1 MSKSNATPPGLKY
14 SMEDPRLF
22 RLLVESERDYAI
34 FMLDTA
40 GRVAS
45 WNAGAQAIKGYTR
58 DEIIGR
64 HFSCFYP

>member
-1 MSKSNATPPGLKY
+1 
-14 SMEDPRLF
+14 MEDPRLF